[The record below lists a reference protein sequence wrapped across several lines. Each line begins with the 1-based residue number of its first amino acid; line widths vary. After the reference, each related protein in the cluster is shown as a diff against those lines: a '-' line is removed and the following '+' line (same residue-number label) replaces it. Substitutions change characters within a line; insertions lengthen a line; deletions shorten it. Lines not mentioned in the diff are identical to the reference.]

1 MRSIRR
7 QAGVTAIGWM
17 IILGLIGF
25 FVFLTLKMLPSY
37 LDYFKVVSALESV
50 EKKTASSPME
60 IRKHIGKQFDVS
72 FVHAITPKQI
82 KIKNMGE
89 AFNVIAKYDDRV
101 HLFANVDVVMSFE
114 NQVRVERR

>member
-25 FVFLTLKMLPSY
+25 FVLLTLKIVPSY

-50 EKKTASSPME
+50 EKKTAATPAE
-60 IRKHIGKQFDVS
+60 IRKHIERQFDVS

-82 KIKNMGE
+82 KIKNAGSVFE
-89 AFNVIAKYDDRV
+89 VTAKYDDRV
-101 HLFANVDVVMSFE
+101 HLFANIDVVMSYDM
-114 NQVRVERR
+114 QVQVVRR